1 MIDRDF
7 EASMQA
13 TYRRVDFA
21 RGYDRL
27 PVEIVRRRPVVFGSG
42 STLGRVGGEPLLLR
56 EVRR

>member
-27 PVEIVRRRPVVFGSG
+27 PVEIWNGIAGTPNSA
-42 STLGRVGGEPLLLR
+42 R
-56 EVRR
+56 EVRKSPRRCSGQLS